1 VSDSQSTSDEAGPDY
16 NTFTSSSQHCDF
28 KFRCDPSSTKRHA
41 ETNSETRIAT
51 QGSVQTER
59 RAMSFPRERLI
70 FTNRYFA
77 PGTRYR
83 LFQCQRR
90 FELILSIIRDSTLVV
105 DITIICQR
113 SIRIPLHYF
122 DPEPRLFVMQHPSQS
137 HHSSSSHSVIS
148 FKRCDDVVPVGDCII
163 RRRLP
168 RGRIGSKR
176 FVIPLAILPSRRFG
190 CSARDRRL

>member
-1 VSDSQSTSDEAGPDY
+1 VSNPQSTSDEARTDY

-41 ETNSETRIAT
+41 ETNSGTRIAT

-70 FTNRYFA
+70 STNRYIA

-105 DITIICQR
+105 DVIATICQR

-122 DPEPRLFVMQHPSQS
+122 DPEPRLFVMQHLSQA
-137 HHSSSSHSVIS
+137 HHNIC
-148 FKRCDDVVPVGDCII
+148 RCLKPLCYQLQGK
-163 RRRLP
+163 RRRCP
-168 RGRIGSKR
+168 GR
-176 FVIPLAILPSRRFG
+176 
-190 CSARDRRL
+190 